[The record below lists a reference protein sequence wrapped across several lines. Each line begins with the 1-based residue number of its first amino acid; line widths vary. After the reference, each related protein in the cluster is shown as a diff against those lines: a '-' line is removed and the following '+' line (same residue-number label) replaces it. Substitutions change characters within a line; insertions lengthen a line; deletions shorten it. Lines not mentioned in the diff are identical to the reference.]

1 MLATFRNRGFTITED
16 LGEDLVLASKKL

>member
-1 MLATFRNRGFTITED
+1 LATFRNRGFTITED